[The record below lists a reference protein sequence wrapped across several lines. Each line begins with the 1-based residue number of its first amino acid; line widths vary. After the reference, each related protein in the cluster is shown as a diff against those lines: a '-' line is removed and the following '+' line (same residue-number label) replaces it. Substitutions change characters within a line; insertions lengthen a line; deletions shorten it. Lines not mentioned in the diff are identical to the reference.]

1 MCALADRLHWQRIMT
16 TKTISAPTS
25 ISSLDLTA
33 VSGGITGR
41 WLANHPYAAAG
52 FLEHHPVRENA
63 FANNHP
69 YEFSRIQNIQNSYG
83 I

>member
-1 MCALADRLHWQRIMT
+1 MT

-52 FLEHHPVRENA
+52 FLAHHPLREEA
-63 FANNHP
+63 FAGNHP
-69 YEFSRIQNIQNSYG
+69 YAFSRIQGIQNAYG